1 MATNTNLTK
10 ETAIKLIRMQEV
22 VCPNCGKD
30 LLRSR
35 YAYKKQNA
43 EYLCLSCKEVYHPT
57 KLI

>member
-22 VCPNCGKD
+22 VCPSCGKD
-30 LLRSR
+30 LLHSR

-43 EYLCLSCKEVYHPT
+43 EYLCPACKEVYHPT